1 MLKKFLGDLNTSP
14 QSLPAL
20 SDDSF
25 PVLAPQHI
33 LASREILRNGNKVIQ
48 KLVCWEG
55 LPPEEATWEDLN
67 SFSKDFLNLEDK
79 VSLDGGGIDVKLEG
93 DAGHVPAKAITTRVS
108 NRRRGPPK
116 YLEDFVHYASGLG

>member
-1 MLKKFLGDLNTSP
+1 MLLHTSYNFHRIAKIHPLFHVSSLKKFFGDLNTSSQP
-14 QSLPAL
+14 LPIL
-20 SDDSF
+20 YDDSF

-67 SFSKDFLNLEDK
+67 SLSKDLLNPE
-79 VSLDGGGIDVKLEG
+79 
-93 DAGHVPAKAITTRVS
+93 
-108 NRRRGPPK
+108 N
-116 YLEDFVHYASGLG
+116 